1 MRHAGIPGMRP
12 ETDTRQEG
20 LIVALFNRKKN
31 EDEGDDQEVVFS
43 PQPETARKWFDHAK
57 TMSDS
62 SNYESALVYYA
73 NGIRLD
79 PAALSAHEAMIDVSI
94 KHLQSGGKKASS
106 KDLKGVDGPHPV
118 DKLAAAELA
127 WLSRYDSPS
136 LAVKAL
142 SAAVDADQLELAN
155 MLTIRVLTI
164 VSRAKKVSRSQV
176 LQVKDLASA
185 AGAWNEAITAGQ
197 LALQMDPTDSELD
210 TELKDLAAQRAMS
223 QGGYE
228 DAGGKE
234 GGFREMV
241 KDMDKQ
247 RELEQEES
255 LAGVGGSE
263 DEVLD
268 RAREQYLTSPG
279 SPDVL
284 NRYAQLLR
292 KEGSTESIKK
302 AMKVY
307 MEGFEA
313 TDEYRFR
320 MHAGD
325 LEISLI
331 RRSIDEASDPTHR
344 QELETQLIEKEVE
357 EYSQRVERYPTD
369 RTIKFKLGDISYRAD
384 DIGTAMECFQKSK
397 DEPKLRTRSGHY
409 LARCFAREGWHSEA
423 VDEYRDTISNMDAT
437 ERDLEL
443 DIRYDLMES
452 LIELAREE
460 RSDILARE
468 ALEICSGIARKDITY
483 RDIRARRKELDTLCR
498 ELG

>member
-1 MRHAGIPGMRP
+1 M
-12 ETDTRQEG
+12 
-20 LIVALFNRKKN
+20 IVALFNRKKN
-31 EDEGDDQEVVFS
+31 EDEGDDQEASFV
-43 PQPETARKWFDHAK
+43 PQPEKARKWFEHAK
-57 TMSDS
+57 NMADS

-79 PAALSAHEAMIDVSI
+79 PETLSAHESMIDVSI
-94 KHLQSGGKKASS
+94 KHMQAGGKKASS
-106 KDLKGVDGPHPV
+106 KDLKGVDGSHPV
-118 DKLAAAELA
+118 DKLAVAELA
-127 WLSRYDSPS
+127 WLSKYDSPS
-136 LAVKAL
+136 LAIKAL
-142 SAAVDADQLELAN
+142 AAAVEADQLELAN

-185 AGAWNEAITAGQ
+185 AGAWNEAIAAGQ
-197 LALQMDPTDSELD
+197 LAMQMDPSDSELD
-210 TELKDLAAQRAMS
+210 TQLKDLAAQRAMS

-255 LAGVGGSE
+255 ISGVGGSE
-263 DEVLD
+263 EQVLE
-268 RAREQYLTSPG
+268 RACEQYEASPE

-292 KEGSTESIKK
+292 KTGTTESINE
-302 AMKVY
+302 AIKVY
-307 MEGFEA
+307 LAGFE
-313 TDEYRFR
+313 TSGEYRFR

-325 LEISLI
+325 LMIMLS
-331 RRSIDEASDPTHR
+331 RRAIDEATDPLR
-344 QELETQLIEKEVE
+344 KEESEAELLELEIN
-357 EYSQRVERYPTD
+357 EYRQRAERYPTD
-369 RTIKFKLGDISYRAD
+369 RGIKFKLGDIAFRAN
-384 DIGTAMECFQKSK
+384 DIGAAMECFQKSK

-409 LARCFAREGWHSEA
+409 LARCFACEGWHSEA

-443 DIRYDLMES
+443 DIRYDMMES
-452 LIELAREE
+452 LIELARAE
-460 RSDILARE
+460 RSDMMAKE

-483 RDIRARRKELDTLCR
+483 RDIRVRRKELDALCR